1 MNRTE
6 RKLLVYLGK
15 LEFNHIDDIVSRYC
29 FDSLD
34 DLVNALISLQH
45 KGYAR
50 VVEHDGLQYYQR
62 TVEGRAALSPKEYG
76 NTDDIPF

>member
-1 MNRTE
+1 MDRIE

-29 FDSLD
+29 FEPLD
-34 DLVNALISLQH
+34 DLVNAINLLVE

-50 VVEHDGLQYYQR
+50 TIEEDGITFYQR
-62 TVEGRAALSPKEYG
+62 TVQGRSALTPGTPE
-76 NTDDIPF
+76 NDQEIPF